1 MAYCPNKNLE
11 EWKLLVS
18 SRGEIMAY
26 YLWDKYEGNV
36 PEIESKQSIV
46 KAGLKA
52 IQILNSDKAKQIFD
66 KGNKN
71 NWSLEKIL
79 AELAVP
85 REQRELI
92 KGLGKTNLNE
102 IVTDLLANYSY
113 TVEINTA
120 RGVSEGAPMIAEDGT
135 YYTIHRDPEDGSS
148 YRDIITKDEYNTLLK
163 TYGSGNTQHYSNL
176 TVPGGINYT
185 ENEITTPAITPSIK
199 GHAQFATD
207 QGIGWF
213 RSEEQSP
220 IQSVEDTKKMAFDIN
235 EGEFYTKEFTEN
247 REQSDETEFEKA
259 KNNGKLVSQSEF
271 GATYKFNNYLYSLEN
286 KGTFAE
292 QYRKAKILKEDKNAT
307 KTRRILEVQS
317 DWGQKQRKSSEPD
330 INIKY
335 DIQQIINDLQ
345 KSGDLKIDCN

>member
-18 SRGEIMAY
+18 SRGEDIAY

-113 TVEINTA
+113 TIEINTA
-120 RGVSEGAPMIAEDGT
+120 KEKPVKQLSLDSPESFIDDFGNEYTRDYSDTHEGFDYFKNGNL
-135 YYTIHRDPEDGSS
+135 
-148 YRDIITKDEYNTLLK
+148 ITKQQFDKEYQDSLDDVVENQ
-163 TYGSGNTQHYSNL
+163 NTQYYSNL
-176 TVPGGINYT
+176 TVPGGTNYT
-185 ENEITTPAITPSIK
+185 ENEIATPAITPSIK
-199 GHAQFATD
+199 GHAQFSTD
-207 QGIGWF
+207 NGIGWF
-213 RSEEQSP
+213 RSDDKTIDNVFSIPE
-220 IQSVEDTKKMAFDIN
+220 
-235 EGEFYTKEFTEN
+235 
-247 REQSDETEFEKA
+247 SDKSFVTR
-259 KNNGKLVSQSEF
+259 VDD
-271 GATYKFNNYLYSLEN
+271 SLR
-286 KGTFAE
+286 TP
-292 QYRKAKILKEDKNAT
+292 T

-317 DWGQKQRKSSEPD
+317 DLYQKSRDIKSPD
-330 INIKY
+330 E
-335 DIQQIINDLQ
+335 IIAQLQ
-345 KSGDLKIDCN
+345 KEGKLKIDCN

>member
-113 TVEINTA
+113 TIEINTA
-120 RGVSEGAPMIAEDGT
+120 KVNNLDYNDPDSYYELGATPPNEREELIK
-135 YYTIHRDPEDGSS
+135 SS
-148 YRDIITKDEYNTLLK
+148 GQTNTKY
-163 TYGSGNTQHYSNL
+163 YSNL
-176 TVPGGINYT
+176 TVPGGTNYT
-185 ENEITTPAITPSIK
+185 ENEIATPAITPSIK